1 MYSRWRR
8 SSKPPT
14 RRTTHPHDLLLER
27 SASKPPTRRTTQPVD
42 CCCVRNSSKPPTRR
56 TTQAHGA
63 HRRRDTSKPPTR
75 RTTFVGKDIA
85 RSLASKPPTRRT
97 TSFRNSPS
105 ISQTSK
111 PPTRRTTRAIRDN
124 IFIFQRIT
132 SWHPP
137 IASFASPLFNYFIP
151 KGFSEQLFLKPKGSY
166 KKDEMLFPVS
176 YCSHLYKPIPF
187 LLCTSS
193 SFPLVRNGPSAA
205 AAPYWTATPCAQGN
219 VAGCRP

>member
-1 MYSRWRR
+1 MTSKPPTRRTTRSASRRSAPRTSKPPTRR
-8 SSKPPT
+8 TTVEEEHGDSQHASKPPTRRTTRECSFLRQGLSSKPPT
-14 RRTTHPHDLLLER
+14 RRTTVVSD
-27 SASKPPTRRTTQPVD
+27 
-42 CCCVRNSSKPPTRR
+42 
-56 TTQAHGA
+56 
-63 HRRRDTSKPPTR
+63 
-75 RTTFVGKDIA
+75 KD
-85 RSLASKPPTRRT
+85 
-97 TSFRNSPS
+97 FRF
-105 ISQTSK
+105 QTSK

-137 IASFASPLFNYFIP
+137 IASSASLLFNYFIP
-151 KGFSEQLFLKPKGSY
+151 KGFSEQLFYEAKRKLQKKGSY

-219 VAGCRP
+219 VAGYRP

>member
-1 MYSRWRR
+1 MRGVKIR
-8 SSKPPT
+8 P
-14 RRTTHPHDLLLER
+14 
-27 SASKPPTRRTTQPVD
+27 
-42 CCCVRNSSKPPTRR
+42 
-56 TTQAHGA
+56 GA
-63 HRRRDTSKPPTR
+63 
-75 RTTFVGKDIA
+75 
-85 RSLASKPPTRRT
+85 
-97 TSFRNSPS
+97 
-105 ISQTSK
+105 SK

-205 AAPYWTATPCAQGN
+205 AAPYWTATPCAQG
-219 VAGCRP
+219 VAVQYGAAAADGPFLTSGNEDDVHRRKGIGLYR

>member
-1 MYSRWRR
+1 MRLPSFSFFVNIRRFTYDSRL
-8 SSKPPT
+8 
-14 RRTTHPHDLLLER
+14 HLLNRLHGGQLER
-27 SASKPPTRRTTQPVD
+27 
-42 CCCVRNSSKPPTRR
+42 
-56 TTQAHGA
+56 
-63 HRRRDTSKPPTR
+63 
-75 RTTFVGKDIA
+75 
-85 RSLASKPPTRRT
+85 
-97 TSFRNSPS
+97 
-105 ISQTSK
+105 
-111 PPTRRTTRAIRDN
+111 IRDN

>member
-1 MYSRWRR
+1 MRLPSFSFFVNIRRFKYDSRLHLLNRLHGGQR
-8 SSKPPT
+8 AQV
-14 RRTTHPHDLLLER
+14 REACALDLLNRLHGGQLER
-27 SASKPPTRRTTQPVD
+27 
-42 CCCVRNSSKPPTRR
+42 
-56 TTQAHGA
+56 
-63 HRRRDTSKPPTR
+63 
-75 RTTFVGKDIA
+75 
-85 RSLASKPPTRRT
+85 
-97 TSFRNSPS
+97 
-105 ISQTSK
+105 
-111 PPTRRTTRAIRDN
+111 IRDN
-124 IFIFQRIT
+124 IFIFQMIT

-166 KKDEMLFPVS
+166 KKDEMLFRVS

>member
-1 MYSRWRR
+1 MLPRLLNRLHGGQQIPLETSGNIWT
-8 SSKPPT
+8 SKPPT
-14 RRTTHPHDLLLER
+14 RRTTNQSLARPC
-27 SASKPPTRRTTQPVD
+27 AS
-42 CCCVRNSSKPPTRR
+42 
-56 TTQAHGA
+56 
-63 HRRRDTSKPPTR
+63 TSKPPTR
-75 RTTFVGKDIA
+75 RTTFRRAVRRPA
-85 RSLASKPPTRRT
+85 RPSKPPTRRT
-97 TSFRNSPS
+97 TAQYRLPRLLCP
-105 ISQTSK
+105 SK

-137 IASFASPLFNYFIP
+137 IASSASLLFNYFIP
-151 KGFSEQLFLKPKGSY
+151 KGFSEQLFYEAKRKLQKKGSY

-219 VAGCRP
+219 VAGYRP

>member
-1 MYSRWRR
+1 MTATATGR
-8 SSKPPT
+8 SG
-14 RRTTHPHDLLLER
+14 
-27 SASKPPTRRTTQPVD
+27 ASKPPTRRRTRKGSVIDGHNP
-42 CCCVRNSSKPPTRR
+42 SKPPTRR
-56 TTQAHGA
+56 
-63 HRRRDTSKPPTR
+63 R
-75 RTTFVGKDIA
+75 
-85 RSLASKPPTRRT
+85 
-97 TSFRNSPS
+97 
-105 ISQTSK
+105 
-111 PPTRRTTRAIRDN
+111 TRAIRDN

-187 LLCTSS
+187 LLCTTS

-205 AAPYWTATPCAQGN
+205 APPYSTATPCAQGN

>member
-1 MYSRWRR
+1 MT
-8 SSKPPT
+8 SKPPT
-14 RRTTHPHDLLLER
+14 RRTTR
-27 SASKPPTRRTTQPVD
+27 SASRRSAPRTSKPPTRRTTVEEEHGDSQHASKPPTRRTTRE
-42 CCCVRNSSKPPTRR
+42 C
-56 TTQAHGA
+56 
-63 HRRRDTSKPPTR
+63 
-75 RTTFVGKDIA
+75 
-85 RSLASKPPTRRT
+85 
-97 TSFRNSPS
+97 SFLRQGLS
-105 ISQTSK
+105 SK

-137 IASFASPLFNYFIP
+137 IASSASLLFNYFIP
-151 KGFSEQLFLKPKGSY
+151 KGFSEQLFYEAKRKLQKKGSY

-219 VAGCRP
+219 VAGYRP

>member
-1 MYSRWRR
+1 MGSGPLDV

-14 RRTTHPHDLLLER
+14 RRTTGG
-27 SASKPPTRRTTQPVD
+27 SVIGGMAT
-42 CCCVRNSSKPPTRR
+42 
-56 TTQAHGA
+56 
-63 HRRRDTSKPPTR
+63 TSKPPTR
-75 RTTFVGKDIA
+75 RTTPRCAGAGI
-85 RSLASKPPTRRT
+85 LC
-97 TSFRNSPS
+97 
-105 ISQTSK
+105 TSK

-132 SWHPP
+132 SWYPP

>member
-1 MYSRWRR
+1 MSQGIH
-8 SSKPPT
+8 T
-14 RRTTHPHDLLLER
+14 
-27 SASKPPTRRTTQPVD
+27 SKPPTRRTTQKTIIT
-42 CCCVRNSSKPPTRR
+42 NGSF
-56 TTQAHGA
+56 
-63 HRRRDTSKPPTR
+63 TSKPPTR
-75 RTTFVGKDIA
+75 RTTPEA
-85 RSLASKPPTRRT
+85 ASTNGP
-97 TSFRNSPS
+97 NS
-105 ISQTSK
+105 SK

-137 IASFASPLFNYFIP
+137 IASSASLLFNYFIP
-151 KGFSEQLFLKPKGSY
+151 KGFSEQLFYEAKRKLQKKGSY

-219 VAGCRP
+219 VAGYRP

>member
-1 MYSRWRR
+1 MGRGQLHNGELRERPLRPFHRR
-8 SSKPPT
+8 RVRKGNLMIKDSSMSPSKPPT
-14 RRTTHPHDLLLER
+14 RRTTPER
-27 SASKPPTRRTTQPVD
+27 S
-42 CCCVRNSSKPPTRR
+42 VRYMP
-56 TTQAHGA
+56 
-63 HRRRDTSKPPTR
+63 
-75 RTTFVGKDIA
+75 I
-85 RSLASKPPTRRT
+85 ASKPPTRRT
-97 TSFRNSPS
+97 TSLRPTAYATSS
-105 ISQTSK
+105 SK

-137 IASFASPLFNYFIP
+137 IASSASLLFNYFIP

-193 SFPLVRNGPSAA
+193 SFPLARNGLFPA

>member
-1 MYSRWRR
+1 M
-8 SSKPPT
+8 
-14 RRTTHPHDLLLER
+14 
-27 SASKPPTRRTTQPVD
+27 
-42 CCCVRNSSKPPTRR
+42 
-56 TTQAHGA
+56 
-63 HRRRDTSKPPTR
+63 TSKPPTR
-75 RTTFVGKDIA
+75 RTT
-85 RSLASKPPTRRT
+85 RSASRR
-97 TSFRNSPS
+97 SAPR
-105 ISQTSK
+105 TSK

-137 IASFASPLFNYFIP
+137 IASSASLLFNYFIP
-151 KGFSEQLFLKPKGSY
+151 KGFSEQLFYEAKRKLQKKGSY

-219 VAGCRP
+219 VADIAHDDRRVAGSARRFGPKRYTADFRGLLPERWSPPYEVTLDSGCTGAFRA

>member
-1 MYSRWRR
+1 MTSKPPTRRTTRSASRRSAPRTSKPPTRR
-8 SSKPPT
+8 TTVEEEHGDSQHASKPPTRRTTRECSFLRQGLSSKPPT
-14 RRTTHPHDLLLER
+14 RRTTAVFP
-27 SASKPPTRRTTQPVD
+27 
-42 CCCVRNSSKPPTRR
+42 
-56 TTQAHGA
+56 
-63 HRRRDTSKPPTR
+63 
-75 RTTFVGKDIA
+75 
-85 RSLASKPPTRRT
+85 
-97 TSFRNSPS
+97 SPGRAA
-105 ISQTSK
+105 TSK

-137 IASFASPLFNYFIP
+137 IASSASLLFNYFIP
-151 KGFSEQLFLKPKGSY
+151 KGFSEQLFYEAKRKLQKKGSY

-219 VAGCRP
+219 VAGYRP

>member
-1 MYSRWRR
+1 MSGAQSGSR

-14 RRTTHPHDLLLER
+14 RRTTQFLDAYAPE
-27 SASKPPTRRTTQPVD
+27 K
-42 CCCVRNSSKPPTRR
+42 
-56 TTQAHGA
+56 
-63 HRRRDTSKPPTR
+63 
-75 RTTFVGKDIA
+75 
-85 RSLASKPPTRRT
+85 
-97 TSFRNSPS
+97 
-105 ISQTSK
+105 TSK

-132 SWHPP
+132 YWHPP
-137 IASFASPLFNYFIP
+137 IASSASLLFNYFIP

-166 KKDEMLFPVS
+166 KKDEMLFPVP

>member
-1 MYSRWRR
+1 MTSKPPTRR
-8 SSKPPT
+8 TTVEEEHGDSQHASKPPTRRTTRECSFLRQGLSSKPPT
-14 RRTTHPHDLLLER
+14 RRTTER
-27 SASKPPTRRTTQPVD
+27 A
-42 CCCVRNSSKPPTRR
+42 
-56 TTQAHGA
+56 AHG
-63 HRRRDTSKPPTR
+63 S
-75 RTTFVGKDIA
+75 F
-85 RSLASKPPTRRT
+85 SLS
-97 TSFRNSPS
+97 
-105 ISQTSK
+105 SK

-137 IASFASPLFNYFIP
+137 IASSASLLFNYFIP
-151 KGFSEQLFLKPKGSY
+151 KGFSEQLFYEAKRKLQKKGSY

-219 VAGCRP
+219 VAGYRP

>member
-1 MYSRWRR
+1 MTATATGR
-8 SSKPPT
+8 SG
-14 RRTTHPHDLLLER
+14 
-27 SASKPPTRRTTQPVD
+27 ASKPPTRRRTRKGSVIDGHNP
-42 CCCVRNSSKPPTRR
+42 SKPPTRR
-56 TTQAHGA
+56 
-63 HRRRDTSKPPTR
+63 R
-75 RTTFVGKDIA
+75 
-85 RSLASKPPTRRT
+85 
-97 TSFRNSPS
+97 
-105 ISQTSK
+105 
-111 PPTRRTTRAIRDN
+111 TRAIRDN

>member
-1 MYSRWRR
+1 MRLPSFSFFVNIRRFTYDSRLHLLNRLHGGQR
-8 SSKPPT
+8 AQV
-14 RRTTHPHDLLLER
+14 REACALDLLNRLHGGQPLLLGFIRVSYLLNRLHGGQLER
-27 SASKPPTRRTTQPVD
+27 
-42 CCCVRNSSKPPTRR
+42 
-56 TTQAHGA
+56 
-63 HRRRDTSKPPTR
+63 
-75 RTTFVGKDIA
+75 
-85 RSLASKPPTRRT
+85 
-97 TSFRNSPS
+97 
-105 ISQTSK
+105 
-111 PPTRRTTRAIRDN
+111 IRDN
-124 IFIFQRIT
+124 IFIFQMIT

-193 SFPLVRNGPSAA
+193 SFPIVRNGPSAA